1 MRARL
6 RSNAQS
12 RRDTPTDPDRRS
24 SRLTRLGTAG
34 LALFA
39 LAAAP
44 MSHAASDGVPDAV
57 ASAVSTTVATLA
69 STTLEAATSD
79 AQHGLTQ
86 PEARSVRSV
95 TATPTAYVE
104 HVALRSVADSGDEPD
119 EAEVADEPAEEEVAE
134 EEAET
139 DPSGANGADDQDAAD
154 GRSVWDRLAD
164 CESGEWVNGGDSF
177 IEGSARWDY
186 GIDFAH
192 EGYEQFQGGLNFH
205 PGTWDAYRDPD
216 MPGHAG
222 NASREQ
228 EIIVGERVLD
238 AQGWGAWPVCSE
250 MIGLR

>member
-119 EAEVADEPAEEEVAE
+119 EAEVADEPAEEEDAQE
-134 EEAET
+134 DAEAET
-139 DPSGANGADDQDAAD
+139 PDADGADDRDAAVE
-154 GRSVWDRLAD
+154 RSVWDRLAD

-216 MPGHAG
+216 MPDHAG

-238 AQGWGAWPVCSE
+238 SQGWGAWPVCSE
-250 MIGLR
+250 MVGLR